1 MQVPRRD
8 LGRAPPQ
15 QAPSRYKH
23 RDSSTPPYVLATTHT
38 QAKHLI
44 ETFFA
49 HYQNLDIGR
58 RTTRQDY
65 NQATSKHAQAYR
77 LRLAAL
83 LTSYNMAPLTAASD
97 DKTHQALLDKLDIYA
112 VPKPFRNP
120 NWKPP
125 QRRNKNLKQ
134 ILGEASRKEA
144 SVMATQNNSGN
155 STPAVATE
163 GNAGRQPNIAQAAQS
178 LSTLVL
184 EKNGRAAAGPA
195 PTYTNIESAPSFH
208 PSSQKK
214 YCDITGLPAPYTD
227 PKTRLR
233 YHNKEV
239 FGGIRTMPQNV
250 SEGYL
255 AARGAHT
262 ILK

>member
-1 MQVPRRD
+1 
-8 LGRAPPQ
+8 
-15 QAPSRYKH
+15 
-23 RDSSTPPYVLATTHT
+23 
-38 QAKHLI
+38 
-44 ETFFA
+44 
-49 HYQNLDIGR
+49 
-58 RTTRQDY
+58 
-65 NQATSKHAQAYR
+65 
-77 LRLAAL
+77 
-83 LTSYNMAPLTAASD
+83 MAPLTAASD
-97 DKTHQALLDKLDIYA
+97 EKTHQTLLDKLDIYA
-112 VPKPFRNP
+112 VSKPFRNP

-144 SVMATQNNSGN
+144 SVMATQNNSGI
-155 STPAVATE
+155 STPAAASEGTNAA

-184 EKNGRAAAGPA
+184 EKNGRAAAGGNAAGPA

-233 YHNKEV
+233 YHNKEI
-239 FGGIRTMPQNV
+239 FGVIRTMPQNV

-255 AARGAHT
+255 EARGAHT
-262 ILK
+262 VLK

>member
-1 MQVPRRD
+1 
-8 LGRAPPQ
+8 
-15 QAPSRYKH
+15 
-23 RDSSTPPYVLATTHT
+23 
-38 QAKHLI
+38 
-44 ETFFA
+44 
-49 HYQNLDIGR
+49 
-58 RTTRQDY
+58 
-65 NQATSKHAQAYR
+65 
-77 LRLAAL
+77 
-83 LTSYNMAPLTAASD
+83 MAPLTAASD
-97 DKTHQALLDKLDIYA
+97 EKTHQALLDKLDIYA

-155 STPAVATE
+155 STPTVTAE
-163 GNAGRQPNIAQAAQS
+163 GNAPAGRAPNIAQAAQS

-184 EKNGRAAAGPA
+184 EKKGRAAAGPA